1 VSFAHPLVLFA
12 LLVLPVLGLL
22 YLLEQRNRRAA
33 AAAFAMPALQ
43 PSVAPDRPGWRRHL
57 PMLALGVALAVLV
70 LAAAKPQR
78 TVAVVVE
85 RASIVLATD
94 TSGSMT
100 ATDVRPSRLVAA
112 KRAGLRFVDEVPSRV
127 NVGVLAFN
135 GTVSLLQNP
144 TRQREPVRAAIR
156 GMQPSGATATGEAIG
171 AATSVLRQATGAPAA
186 RRRGP
191 PAAVLLLSDGTS
203 TRGRDPLEAASA
215 ARRVGVRVYTVALGT
230 QNGTIT
236 VRRKDGST
244 RVENVPPDPSAL
256 AEIARR
262 SGGKAY
268 SARST
273 DRLKE
278 IYEQLGSELGRK
290 NEKREITNAFAGGG
304 LVLLLAGIAMSM
316 RWFGRLI

>member
-1 VSFAHPLVLFA
+1 VSFAHPPILLA
-12 LLVLPVLGLL
+12 LAVLPLLALL

-33 AAAFAMPALQ
+33 AAAFAAPALQ
-43 PSVAPDRPGWRRHL
+43 PSVAPERPGWRRHL
-57 PMLALGVALAVLV
+57 PMLALAVALAVLV

-78 TVAVVVE
+78 TVAVAVE

-100 ATDVRPSRLVAA
+100 ATDLRPNRLAAA
-112 KRAGLRFVDEVPSRV
+112 KRAGLRFVEEVPSKV

-144 TRQREPVRAAIR
+144 TRDREPVRAAIR
-156 GMQPSGATATGEAIG
+156 SMRPSGATATGEAIG
-171 AATSVLRQATGAPAA
+171 AATSVLRQGDGTAAA

-191 PAAVLLLSDGTS
+191 PAAVLLLSDGTA
-203 TRGRDPLEAASA
+203 TRGRDPIEAAGA
-215 ARRVGVRVYTVALGT
+215 ARRLGVRVYTVALGT
-230 QNGTIT
+230 ERGTIT
-236 VRRKDGST
+236 VRRQDGST
-244 RVENVPPDPSAL
+244 RVENVPPDLSSL
-256 AEIARR
+256 ADIARR
-262 SGGKAY
+262 SGGRAY
-268 SARST
+268 SAQST

-278 IYEQLGSELGRK
+278 IYEKLGSELGRK

-304 LVLLLAGIAMSM
+304 LALLLAGIAMSM